1 MSNLMYQEEH
11 YVVLEPGT
19 AEVFL
24 SASEMLTY
32 LQGLLQRY
40 APVLSPD
47 VAQQPTPLLQAQ
59 CLLDRDCELEIEPGR
74 SVQWYAVRL
83 EK

>member
-11 YVVLEPGT
+11 YVVLEPGNP
-19 AEVFL
+19 EVFL
-24 SASEMLTY
+24 STAEMLAY
-32 LQGLLQRY
+32 LQDLLQRY

-47 VAQQPTPLLQAQ
+47 VAQHPTLPLQAQ

>member
-1 MSNLMYQEEH
+1 MSNLMYQEDH
-11 YVVLEPGT
+11 YVVLEPGA

-24 SASEMLTY
+24 SAAEMLTY
-32 LQGLLQRY
+32 LEDLIQRY

-47 VAQQPTPLLQAQ
+47 VAQQETALRQAQ